1 MADPLGNYIPEFIE
15 KETERESIVKL
26 AKMVTDRIPQKLGM
40 KKITKYDPE
49 YWGLAAM
56 CTDEMAEICIKN
68 GSSQTRKP

>member
-40 KKITKYDPE
+40 KKITKYDQI
-49 YWGLAAM
+49 GRAHV
-56 CTDEMAEICIKN
+56 
-68 GSSQTRKP
+68 